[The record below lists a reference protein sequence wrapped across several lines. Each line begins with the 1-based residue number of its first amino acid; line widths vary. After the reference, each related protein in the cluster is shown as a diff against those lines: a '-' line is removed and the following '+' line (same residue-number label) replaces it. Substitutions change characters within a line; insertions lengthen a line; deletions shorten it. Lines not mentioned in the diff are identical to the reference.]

1 MKTRSYSVVAYCNQR
16 KEKKKAEE
24 MALSSMTWA
33 YARII
38 AGTLLGG
45 TLGFYVMHRV
55 EVSYK
60 VCFFSLCST
69 KLYWFFAFFF
79 FLKLL
84 GFTQMKMEEALRQYE
99 KDMKKRQDEEN
110 LGHISEDSV

>member
-1 MKTRSYSVVAYCNQR
+1 
-16 KEKKKAEE
+16 
-24 MALSSMTWA
+24 MALSSMTWG

-60 VCFFSLCST
+60 
-69 KLYWFFAFFF
+69 
-79 FLKLL
+79 
-84 GFTQMKMEEALRQYE
+84 MKMEEALRQYE
-99 KDMKKRQDEEN
+99 KDMKKREEAEN
-110 LGHISEDSV
+110 LGQFGEDSV

>member
-1 MKTRSYSVVAYCNQR
+1 MTSETSYDCLRR

-60 VCFFSLCST
+60 
-69 KLYWFFAFFF
+69 
-79 FLKLL
+79 
-84 GFTQMKMEEALRQYE
+84 MKMEEALRQYE
-99 KDMKKRQDEEN
+99 KDMKKRQEEEN
-110 LGHISEDSV
+110 LGHISGDSV

>member
-60 VCFFSLCST
+60 
-69 KLYWFFAFFF
+69 
-79 FLKLL
+79 
-84 GFTQMKMEEALRQYE
+84 MKMEEALRQYE
-99 KDMKKRQDEEN
+99 KDMKKRQEEEN
-110 LGHISEDSV
+110 LGHISEDSG

>member
-1 MKTRSYSVVAYCNQR
+1 
-16 KEKKKAEE
+16 
-24 MALSSMTWA
+24 MTWA

-60 VCFFSLCST
+60 VCFFFLCST
-69 KLYWFFAFFF
+69 LRFTGFLHLFF

-99 KDMKKRQDEEN
+99 KDMKKRQEEEN
-110 LGHISEDSV
+110 LGHISGDSA

>member
-1 MKTRSYSVVAYCNQR
+1 MITRSYSVVAYCNQR

-60 VCFFSLCST
+60 
-69 KLYWFFAFFF
+69 
-79 FLKLL
+79 
-84 GFTQMKMEEALRQYE
+84 MKMEEALRQYE
-99 KDMKKRQDEEN
+99 KDMKKRQEEEN
-110 LGHISEDSV
+110 LGHISEDLV

>member
-1 MKTRSYSVVAYCNQR
+1 
-16 KEKKKAEE
+16 
-24 MALSSMTWA
+24 MALSSMTWG

-60 VCFFSLCST
+60 
-69 KLYWFFAFFF
+69 
-79 FLKLL
+79 
-84 GFTQMKMEEALRQYE
+84 MKMEEALKQYE
-99 KDMKKRQDEEN
+99 KDMKKRQEEEN
-110 LGHISEDSV
+110 LGQFGEDSA

>member
-1 MKTRSYSVVAYCNQR
+1 
-16 KEKKKAEE
+16 
-24 MALSSMTWA
+24 MALSSMTWG

-60 VCFFSLCST
+60 
-69 KLYWFFAFFF
+69 
-79 FLKLL
+79 
-84 GFTQMKMEEALRQYE
+84 MKMEEALKQYE
-99 KDMKKRQDEEN
+99 KDMKKRQEEEN
-110 LGHISEDSV
+110 LGQFGEESV

>member
-1 MKTRSYSVVAYCNQR
+1 
-16 KEKKKAEE
+16 

-60 VCFFSLCST
+60 
-69 KLYWFFAFFF
+69 
-79 FLKLL
+79 
-84 GFTQMKMEEALRQYE
+84 MKMEEALRQYE
-99 KDMKKRQDEEN
+99 KDMKKRQEEEN
-110 LGHISEDSV
+110 LGQFGEDSV